1 MRILFVVC
9 FCVIN
14 MYADAQKI
22 SGVIKDE
29 PGNPVPASTVFLYKA
44 ADSSL
49 VKMSVGNGE
58 GFYELISIKP
68 GKYFLKVSS
77 VGFQNNYSTL
87 FEYNGNDF
95 TAPTIILSKSIGRL
109 NNIVITAKKPTIEVK
124 ADKIIFN
131 VENNIN
137 ATGLDGME
145 LLRQSPGV
153 LVDQDDNISLAGKSG
168 VQIYIDG
175 KPSPLTAKDL
185 GNYLRSLHSSSIES
199 IEIINN
205 PSAKYEAAGT
215 GGIINIKL
223 KKNKNYGTNGTINYD
238 FTQGVWE
245 HHSAGFSLNHRNKN
259 FNIFSNYSFDK
270 GVDEFDLQV
279 YRNLSDSIFNAFT
292 PLATHVTSHNIKAGV
307 DYSVNKKSTLGI
319 LVNGNFSKDS
329 TKGDSRTYISY
340 APTKVADRTLFSDNR
355 GQSLRNN
362 IGINLNYRYADT
374 SGHELG
380 MDADYG
386 YFGLRNNQY
395 QPNVFYDP
403 TLQNMLYQNNYS
415 MITPSDINL
424 YSFKVDY
431 EENFYKGR
439 LGFGGKIAF
448 INSDNVFN
456 FYNEDNN
463 NKFIYDSVMS
473 NHFIYK
479 ENINALYINYNK
491 SYKNVNA
498 QFGIRMENTITKG
511 NSTGFT
517 KDAGVFS
524 DYNTTFV
531 RRLVDF
537 FPSGALTFTKN
548 PNSQWTLSYSRRI
561 NRPSYQNLNPF
572 EERSSEYGGFKG
584 NPSLRPEYANSFSL
598 INVFHNT
605 LVTNLSYTHTKDVI
619 ASISDT
625 LNRTSSYYAP
635 KNLAKQDNLSLSVN
649 YSFSKAWYSLTVSA
663 TGYYAHNLAN
673 FGVGRTVNLDIYGC
687 SGYLQNN
694 FTIGKGWTASLS
706 SWYNSPSIFQGTMR
720 THYLTAVNAGAQKII
735 MKGKATLRLN
745 CNDIFKTV
753 HWYGTSNFA
762 GQNLW
767 ATAFWDPRNVTLG
780 FSYKFGSNK
789 IKAARQHETGLE
801 DENKRAAASSG
812 NN

>member
-1 MRILFVVC
+1 MRIWFITC
-9 FCVIN
+9 FSVITICAN
-14 MYADAQKI
+14 AQKI
-22 SGVIKDE
+22 SGTIKDE
-29 PGNPVPASTVFLYKA
+29 SGNPVPSSTAFLYKT

-58 GFYELISIKP
+58 GVYEFISIKP
-68 GKYFLKVSS
+68 GKYFLKISS
-77 VGFQNNYSTL
+77 VGFQNKYSGL

-95 TAPTIILSKSIGRL
+95 RVPRIVLSKNIARL
-109 NNIVITAKKPTIEVK
+109 NNIVIAVKKPVIEVK
-124 ADKIIFN
+124 ADKIVFN
-131 VENNIN
+131 VDNNIN

-185 GNYLRSLHSSSIES
+185 SSYLRSLRSSSIES

-223 KKNKNYGTNGTINYD
+223 KKDKSYGTNGNINYD
-238 FTQGVWE
+238 FVQGVWGR
-245 HHSAGFSLNHRNKN
+245 HNAGISLNHRNKN
-259 FNIFSNYSFDK
+259 FNIFSNYNFNK
-270 GVDEFDLQV
+270 GINEFDLQV
-279 YRNLSDSIFNAFT
+279 YRNILDSVFNAFSPST
-292 PLATHVTSHNIKAGV
+292 DHVTSHNIKAGI
-307 DYSVNKKSTLGI
+307 DYSINKKNTLGI
-319 LVNGNFSKDS
+319 LLNGNFSKDS
-329 TKGDSRTYISY
+329 SKGDNRTYISY
-340 APTKVADRTLFSDNR
+340 APTKVADRTLLSNNR
-355 GQSLRNN
+355 SLSSRNN

-386 YFGLRNNQY
+386 YFGLRSNQY

-403 TLQNMLYQNNYS
+403 SLQNMLYHNNYS

-431 EENFYKGR
+431 EENFQKGR

-448 INSDNVFN
+448 INSNNLFN
-456 FYNEDNN
+456 FYNQEANN
-463 NKFIYDSVMS
+463 NFSYDSVAS

-511 NSTGFT
+511 NSTGFVNDT
-517 KDAGVFS
+517 GTFK
-524 DYNTTFV
+524 DYNATFV
-531 RRLVDF
+531 RRLIDF
-537 FPSGALTFTKN
+537 FPSGAVTFTKN
-548 PNSQWTLSYSRRI
+548 PKSQWTLSYSRRI

-572 EERSSEYGGFKG
+572 ENRSSEYGGFKG

-598 INVFHNT
+598 INVFHNK
-605 LVTNLSYTHTKDVI
+605 LVTNLSLTHTKDVI
-619 ASISDT
+619 VSISDT
-625 LNRTSSYYAP
+625 LHGTESYYSP
-635 KNLAKQDNLSLSVN
+635 KNLAKQDNISLSIN
-649 YSFSKAWYSLTVSA
+649 YSFSKAWYSLTVSV
-663 TGYYAHNLAN
+663 TGYYAHNLAD
-673 FGVGRTVNLDIYGC
+673 FGAGRKVDLGIYAAT
-687 SGYLQNN
+687 GYIQNN

-706 SWYNSPSIFQGTMR
+706 SWYNSPSIFRGTMKTR
-720 THYLTAVNAGAQKII
+720 YLTGANAGVQKII
-735 MKGKATLRLN
+735 MKGKGNLRLN
-745 CNDIFKTV
+745 FNDIFNTIN
-753 HWYGTSNFA
+753 WYGTSNFA
-762 GQNLW
+762 GQYLY
-767 ATAFWDPRNVTLG
+767 ATAFWDPRNVTIG
-780 FSYKFGSNK
+780 FSYKFGSNQVK
-789 IKAARQHETGLE
+789 SARQHNTGL
-801 DENKRAAASSG
+801 DEESKRAGTNSG

>member
-1 MRILFVVC
+1 MRILFIIC

-14 MYADAQKI
+14 IWANAQKI
-22 SGVIKDE
+22 SGIVKDE
-29 PGNPVPASTVFLYKA
+29 PGNPVASSTAFLYNA

-49 VKMSVGNGE
+49 VKMGVGNSNGV
-58 GFYELISIKP
+58 YEFVLINP
-68 GKYFLKVSS
+68 GKYFLKISS
-77 VGFQNNYSTL
+77 VGFQNNYSGL
-87 FEYNGNDF
+87 FEYAGNDF
-95 TAPTIILSKSIGRL
+95 KVPTIVLSKNLARL
-109 NNIVITAKKPTIEVK
+109 NNIVIAVKKPVIEVK

-185 GNYLRSLHSSSIES
+185 SSYLRSLRSSSIES

-223 KKNKNYGTNGTINYD
+223 KKNKSYGTNGNINYN
-238 FTQGVWE
+238 FTQGVWGK
-245 HHSAGFSLNHRNKN
+245 HNAGISLNTRNKN
-259 FNIFSNYSFDK
+259 FNIFFNYSYNQ
-270 GVDEFDLQV
+270 GVGEFDLQV
-279 YRNLSDSIFNAFT
+279 YRNILDSILNAWSPST
-292 PLATHVTSHNIKAGV
+292 SRNTSHNIKAGV
-307 DYSVNKKSTLGI
+307 DYSINKKNTLGI
-319 LVNGNFSKDS
+319 LLNGNFSKDS
-329 TKGDSRTYISY
+329 SKGDNITYISY
-340 APTKVADRTLFSDNR
+340 APTKMADRTLLSNNR
-355 GQSLRNN
+355 SKSSRNN
-362 IGINLNYRYADT
+362 IGVNLNYRYADT

-380 MDADYG
+380 IDADYG

-395 QPNVFYDP
+395 QPNMFYDP
-403 TLQNMLYQNNYS
+403 TLQNLLYQNNYS

-431 EENFYKGR
+431 EENFHKGR

-448 INSDNVFN
+448 INSDNLFN
-456 FYNEDNN
+456 FYNQEASTH
-463 NKFIYDSVMS
+463 FIYDSSAS

-491 SYKNVNA
+491 TYKNVSA

-511 NSTGFT
+511 NSTGFV
-517 KDAGVFS
+517 KDGTIFK
-524 DYNTTFV
+524 DYNAAFV

-537 FPSGALTFTKN
+537 FPSGAVTFTKN
-548 PNSQWTLSYSRRI
+548 PKSQWTLSYSRRI

-572 EERSSEYGGFKG
+572 EERTSEYGGFKG

-598 INVFHNT
+598 INVFHNK
-605 LVTNLSYTHTKDVI
+605 LVTNLSFTHTKDVI
-619 ASISDT
+619 VSISDT
-625 LNRTSSYYAP
+625 LNGTSSFYFP
-635 KNLAKQDNLSLSVN
+635 KNLAKQDNLSLSIN

-663 TGYYAHNLAN
+663 TGYYAHNLAD
-673 FGVGRTVNLDIYGC
+673 FGVGRKVDLGIYAGT
-687 SGYLQNN
+687 GYIQNN

-706 SWYNSPSIFQGTMR
+706 SWYNSPTIFRGTMKTR
-720 THYLTAVNAGAQKII
+720 YLTAVNAGAQKVI
-735 MKGKATLRLN
+735 MKGKGNLRLN
-745 CNDIFKTV
+745 FNDIFKTI

-762 GQNLW
+762 GQDLW
-767 ATAFWDPRNVTLG
+767 ATAFWDPRNVTIG
-780 FSYKFGSNK
+780 FSYKFGSK
-789 IKAARQHETGLE
+789 QVKAAREHRSGL
-801 DENKRAAASSG
+801 DEESKRAANNSG